1 MKYEETKKS
10 TKYEARRNKKSS
22 ILQTSDFTLQ
32 KGVSLYLALMI
43 MFILIAIGLGVSLII
58 VSQMKMI
65 RGMGDSVV
73 AFYAGDTGIEH
84 TLYETRVRGSTKT
97 EFTGSLDGADYQ
109 TTKIGDNWKSV
120 GNFEGVKRAVEISYP
135 PPPVLLGTLY
145 MHENQHT
152 VNGLNTYE
160 LGAGQTSVKR
170 EVGTD
175 DLGNV
180 QVLFSIRVYVRHN
193 DGSLDPLSDW
203 SYLFSRPVGD
213 LGEGIQSGTW
223 AAPETNLASTD
234 AIQVTIRIEIAS
246 VSWPI
251 LDTDFITKTAQELGI
266 SKINSGTWNV
276 YLYTGRDYDSEFKVV
291 SGYFYWGVSPYDSR
305 IEIP

>member
-1 MKYEETKKS
+1 MFKNY
-10 TKYEARRNKKSS
+10 
-22 ILQTSDFTLQ
+22 Q

-43 MFILIAIGLGVSLII
+43 MFILIAIGLGMSLII

-65 RGMGDSVV
+65 KGMGDSVV
-73 AFYAGDTGIEH
+73 AFYAADTGIEH
-84 TLYETRVRGSTKT
+84 SLYEKRVKGST
-97 EFTGSLDGADYQ
+97 TGEIPDTPLGEAKYKV
-109 TTKIGDNWKSV
+109 TKISGENIWQSV
-120 GNFEGVKRAVEISYP
+120 GTFKGVKRAVEISYP

-152 VNGLNTYE
+152 VNGLTTYE

-170 EVGTD
+170 EAGTD

-180 QVLFSIRVYVRHN
+180 KVLFSIRVYVRHN

-246 VSWPI
+246 VWWPI

-276 YLYTGRDYDSEFKVV
+276 YLYTGRDYSGPPFKVV